1 MRDDDKK
8 LWDLVRSEIKPLK
21 NNNTKKHDTEQEI
34 KKLSKKAPIKKK
46 YNPEPPTKAVF
57 KKSKDVDRKTFDRFK
72 KGQRQIEAVLDLHG
86 MTQEKAHNA
95 LIRFI
100 RSCYGAGKR
109 NVLVITG
116 KGQRSGGVGILKRLL
131 PIWLEDTGTFGD
143 CILSVLP
150 AQPKDGGAGAF
161 YVLLRRQ
168 R

>member
-21 NNNTKKHDTEQEI
+21 KNNTKKRDTEQEI
-34 KKLSKKAPIKKK
+34 KKLSKKTPIKKK
-46 YNPEPPTKAVF
+46 YEPKPLVQKALN
-57 KKSKDVDRKTFDRFK
+57 KSKDVDRRTYDRFK

-86 MTQEKAHNA
+86 LTQEKAHNA
-95 LIRFI
+95 LIRFV
-100 RSCYGAGKR
+100 RSCYGSGKR

-116 KGQRSGGVGILKRLL
+116 KGQRSGGMGVLKRLL
-131 PIWLEDTGTFGD
+131 PIWLEDTGIFGD

-150 AQPKDGGAGAF
+150 AQPKDGGTGAF

>member
-8 LWDLVRSEIKPLK
+8 LWDLVRSEVKPLK
-21 NNNTKKHDTEQEI
+21 KNNTKKHDIEQEI
-34 KKLSKKAPIKKK
+34 KKLSKKISTKKK
-46 YNPEPPTKAVF
+46 YEQKPPVPAVL

-72 KGQRQIEAVLDLHG
+72 KGKRQIEAVLDLHG
-86 MTQEKAHNA
+86 LTQERAHNA

-100 RSCYGAGKR
+100 RSCYGFGKR
-109 NVLVITG
+109 NILVITG
-116 KGQRSGGVGILKRLL
+116 KGQRSGGVGVLRRLL
-131 PIWLEDTGTFGD
+131 PIWLEDTATFGD

-150 AQPKDGGAGAF
+150 AQPKDGGTGAF